1 MRAAALLIAGA
12 CVVAI
17 PAHAQ
22 NPSAALGVQRAAAS
36 PLEWEIRGETV
47 HPVLGGVRYATLKRP
62 IETQV
67 GNLKIYSRATL
78 ACQRGAQKL
87 AIEVSNST
95 APEELAGLKPAS
107 PPRLTCSR
115 PIEPWDQKLVQED
128 LFANWTVISSGEA
141 VTDGFRPFP
150 LRECVSIRVEQE
162 VALSPGYVQKTAK
175 VVFDI
180 LPYNRQLDAIFVSCN
195 DVSAYESSP
204 PDTTVAAAPRPTA
217 SPAAPAPPKLA
228 SISKPE
234 PAPVAK
240 SQPPP
245 IAKPEPAPVAKPQP
259 PPVAKPEPV
268 PVAKPEPVAIAK
280 PEPVPAAKPAPA
292 VVTGPDAASWKM
304 ARANFNGKTNVRA
317 GPTLQSAIV
326 THLDPGAV
334 VLVQPTGNDWWRA
347 KPSKGSAW
355 EGYIRE
361 DRLVFK

>member
-1 MRAAALLIAGA
+1 MKVAALLFACACAAALP
-12 CVVAI
+12 VRSQ
-17 PAHAQ
+17 Q

-36 PLEWEIRGETV
+36 SLEWEIRGETV
-47 HPVLGGVRYATLKRP
+47 HPALGGIRYATLKRP
-62 IETQV
+62 IETPV
-67 GNLKIYSRATL
+67 GNLKLYSRATL
-78 ACQRGAQKL
+78 ACMRGAQKL
-87 AIEVSNST
+87 SIELSNSGT
-95 APEELAGLKPAS
+95 PEEPTGLKPAS
-107 PPRLTCSR
+107 MPRLTCNR

-128 LFANWTVISSGEA
+128 LFANWTVIPTGEA

-150 LRECVSIRVEQE
+150 LRECISIRVEQE

-180 LPYNRQLDAIFVSCN
+180 FPYNRQLDAIFASCN
-195 DVSAYESSP
+195 DVSAYESSAP
-204 PDTTVAAAPRPTA
+204 EATVAAAPRPA
-217 SPAAPAPPKLA
+217 APPAAPVAPKLA
-228 SISKPE
+228 STGQ
-234 PAPVAK
+234 PA
-240 SQPPP
+240 PPP
-245 IAKPEPAPVAKPQP
+245 IAKPAP
-259 PPVAKPEPV
+259 PPVAKSEP
-268 PVAKPEPVAIAK
+268 PP
-280 PEPVPAAKPAPA
+280 PAAKPPPAP

-334 VLVQPTGNDWWRA
+334 VLVQSTGTDWWHA

>member
-1 MRAAALLIAGA
+1 MKAAALLFAGA
-12 CVVAI
+12 CAAALPVRSQ
-17 PAHAQ
+17 Q

-36 PLEWEIRGETV
+36 SLEWEIRGETV
-47 HPVLGGVRYATLKRP
+47 DPVLGGIRYATLKHP
-62 IETQV
+62 IETPV
-67 GNLKIYSRATL
+67 GNLKLYSHATL
-78 ACQRGAQKL
+78 ACMRGAQKL
-87 AIEVSNST
+87 AIELSNSAT
-95 APEELAGLKPAS
+95 PEEPTGLKPAS
-107 PPRLTCSR
+107 SPRLTCNR
-115 PIEPWDQKLVQED
+115 PIEPWDTKLVQED
-128 LFANWTVISSGEA
+128 LFANWTVISTGEA

-204 PDTTVAAAPRPTA
+204 PETTVAAAPRPA
-217 SPAAPAPPKLA
+217 APPAAPAAPKLA
-228 SISKPE
+228 SAGQPAPPPVAKIE

-240 SQPPP
+240 
-245 IAKPEPAPVAKPQP
+245 IEPAPVAR
-259 PPVAKPEPV
+259 
-268 PVAKPEPVAIAK
+268 
-280 PEPVPAAKPAPA
+280 PAPA
-292 VVTGPDAASWKM
+292 PAASRDASPWKM
-304 ARANFNGKTNVRA
+304 ARATFNGKTNVRA

-334 VLVQPTGNDWWRA
+334 VFVQPTGTDWWHA
-347 KPSKGSAW
+347 KPYKGSAW

>member
-1 MRAAALLIAGA
+1 VTKLAAFLCGCACVAALPG
-12 CVVAI
+12 
-17 PAHAQ
+17 HAQ

-36 PLEWEIRGETV
+36 TLEWEIRGETV
-47 HPVLGGVRYATLKRP
+47 HPVLGGVRYAALKRP
-62 IETQV
+62 IETPV

-95 APEELAGLKPAS
+95 TPEGETGLKPAS
-107 PPRLTCSR
+107 TPRLTCSR

-128 LFANWTVISSGEA
+128 LFANWTVIPSGEA

-150 LRECVSIRVEQE
+150 LRECISIRVEQE

-195 DVSAYESSP
+195 DVSAYEPSTP
-204 PDTTVAAAPRPTA
+204 ETTVAAAPRPTA
-217 SPAAPAPPKLA
+217 PPAAPVPAKLA
-228 SISKPE
+228 STG
-234 PAPVAK
+234 
-240 SQPPP
+240 
-245 IAKPEPAPVAKPQP
+245 KPQP
-259 PPVAKPEPV
+259 PP
-268 PVAKPEPVAIAK
+268 
-280 PEPVPAAKPAPA
+280 APA
-292 VVTGPDAASWKM
+292 SVIGPDAASWKM
-304 ARANFNGKTNVRA
+304 ARATFNGKTNVRA
-317 GPTLQSAIV
+317 GPTLQSPIV

-334 VLVQPTGNDWWRA
+334 VLVQPAGSDWWHA